1 MKRLIQFLLV
11 SMFTLSCLALCANAA
26 LTENQKNTL
35 VKFTD
40 DFLREAVDER
50 HIVWYGGGGD
60 FVPPSY
66 QMKLVHVQSLYYTV
80 GNARKKLVFML
91 NPEGYDTFK
100 DYYFETQNS
109 TGGYLKRGD
118 YMILDCTAFI
128 SLMYK
133 GALGLRFDYYTS
145 GHISAW
151 TTAHYLYDDYAASR
165 RALDKDGNEID
176 IFQTIYADDRDKTK
190 FSLASALTPEVQST
204 MEVGDIIVGNNAN
217 TELGHILFYAGDGYV
232 YHSSS
237 EPHYL
242 PNGKIAGTLQR
253 KEAISELTN
262 ESYTILKVLRI
273 NDGILDEDFV
283 GYSMDYDFDALN
295 TEKSIFDTKA
305 PEIKSIVIS
314 NNFVKGNTKQIT
326 IDVTDEFGNDRI
338 SYFAGDGK
346 KVLKSAGKGESGV
359 MGIYIGVSATFPED
373 TSTLEYTD
381 ANHYELLRARGQ
393 YYIWAMDAAGN
404 LSDRY
409 RIIVGK
415 DTSFVYQ
422 SPEEGEE
429 ELLGT
434 YKADENDITTA
445 VSDSDSTPDS
455 SAPDADAGKDIL
467 SVLIPVFIILSVAVV
482 VISLLTVL
490 LRRKNKKE

>member
-1 MKRLIQFLLV
+1 
-11 SMFTLSCLALCANAA
+11 
-26 LTENQKNTL
+26 
-35 VKFTD
+35 
-40 DFLREAVDER
+40 
-50 HIVWYGGGGD
+50 
-60 FVPPSY
+60 
-66 QMKLVHVQSLYYTV
+66 
-80 GNARKKLVFML
+80 
-91 NPEGYDTFK
+91 
-100 DYYFETQNS
+100 
-109 TGGYLKRGD
+109 
-118 YMILDCTAFI
+118 
-128 SLMYK
+128 
-133 GALGLRFDYYTS
+133 
-145 GHISAW
+145 
-151 TTAHYLYDDYAASR
+151 
-165 RALDKDGNEID
+165 
-176 IFQTIYADDRDKTK
+176 
-190 FSLASALTPEVQST
+190 

-295 TEKSIFDTKA
+295 TEKSVFDTKA

-381 ANHYELLRARGQ
+381 ANHYDLLRARGQ